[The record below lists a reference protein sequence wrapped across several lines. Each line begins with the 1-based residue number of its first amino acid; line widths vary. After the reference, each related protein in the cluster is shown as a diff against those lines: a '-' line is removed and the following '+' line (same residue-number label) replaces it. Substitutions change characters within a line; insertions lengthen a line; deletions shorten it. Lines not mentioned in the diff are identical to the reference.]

1 MRRKSNRKNDEL
13 RKIKFIP
20 NYLKYAEGSCFV
32 EDGDTKVVCSVS
44 IEKKVPFFLKGS
56 GTGWL
61 TAEYSMLPRAT
72 QKRNVRE
79 RTNGR
84 ISGRSQEI
92 QRLIGRALRYM
103 VDLKELG
110 EITLYIDC
118 DVIQADGGTRT
129 ASINAGAI
137 ALALALK
144 KLTFKNHFEK
154 EPIKGLVSAI
164 SVGIINGEQR
174 LDLDFNEDSE
184 AEVDLNIVENDKKEL
199 IEIQGAGEKRAFT
212 MRELYDLILLA
223 EKGIE
228 KILKLQKEAIT
239 KGYEEFIKTI

>member
-1 MRRKSNRKNDEL
+1 LKRKDNRKNNEL
-13 RKIKFIP
+13 REIRFTP
-20 NYLKYAEGSCFV
+20 NYLKYAEGSCLV

-44 IEKKVPFFLKGS
+44 VEKKVPFFLKGS

-61 TAEYSMLPRAT
+61 TAEYGMLPRAT
-72 QKRNVRE
+72 KKRNIRE

-103 VDLKELG
+103 INLDEIG

-129 ASINAGAI
+129 ASINAGAV
-137 ALALALK
+137 ALAIALK
-144 KLTFKNHFEK
+144 KLTFRNQFAK
-154 EPIKGLVSAI
+154 EPLTGLVSAI
-164 SVGIINGEQR
+164 SVGIINGVPM
-174 LDLDFNEDSE
+174 LDLDFEEDSE
-184 AEVDLNIVENDKKEL
+184 AEVDLNIVENEKKEL

-228 KILKLQKEAIT
+228 KILKLQKEAIE
-239 KGYEEFIKTI
+239 KGYEEFLQTI

>member
-1 MRRKSNRKNDEL
+1 LRRKFNRKRDEL

-32 EDGDTKVVCSVS
+32 EDGDTRVLCSVS
-44 IEKKVPFFLKGS
+44 IEKKVPFFLKGT
-56 GTGWL
+56 GNGWL
-61 TAEYSMLPRAT
+61 TAEYGMLPRAT

-103 VDLKELG
+103 VDLKEIG
-110 EITLYIDC
+110 EMTLYIDC

-129 ASINAGAI
+129 AAINAGVV

-144 KLTFKNHFEK
+144 KLTFKNYFEK
-154 EPIKGLVSAI
+154 EPINGLVSAI
-164 SVGIINGEQR
+164 SVGIVNGEQM
-174 LDLDFNEDSE
+174 LDLDFTEDSE
-184 AEVDLNIVENDKKEL
+184 AEVDLNIVENEKRE
-199 IEIQGAGEKRAFT
+199 IVEIQGAGERRAFT
-212 MRELYDLILLA
+212 LRELYDLILLA

-228 KILKLQKEAIT
+228 EIIKYQKEAISR
-239 KGYEEFIKTI
+239 GYEEFLKAI

>member
-1 MRRKSNRKNDEL
+1 LKRKNNRKNNEL
-13 RKIKFIP
+13 REIKFTP
-20 NYLKYAEGSCFV
+20 NYLKYAEGSCLV

-44 IEKKVPFFLKGS
+44 VEKKVPFFLKGS

-61 TAEYSMLPRAT
+61 TAEYGMLPRAT
-72 QKRNVRE
+72 KKRNIRE

-103 VDLKELG
+103 INLDEIG

-129 ASINAGAI
+129 ASINAGAV

-144 KLTFKNHFEK
+144 KLTFKNRFAK
-154 EPIKGLVSAI
+154 EPLTGLVSAI
-164 SVGIINGEQR
+164 SVGIINGVPM
-174 LDLDFNEDSE
+174 LDLDFEEDSE
-184 AEVDLNIVENDKKEL
+184 AEVDLNIVENEKKEL
-199 IEIQGAGEKRAFT
+199 IEIQGAGERRAFT
-212 MRELYDLILLA
+212 MRELYDLILLG

-228 KILKLQKEAIT
+228 KILKFQKESIE
-239 KGYEEFIKTI
+239 KGYEEFLQTI

>member
-1 MRRKSNRKNDEL
+1 MKRKNNRKNNEL
-13 RKIKFIP
+13 REIKFTP
-20 NYLKYAEGSCFV
+20 NYLKYAEGSCLV

-44 IEKKVPFFLKGS
+44 VEKKVPFFLKGS

-61 TAEYSMLPRAT
+61 TAEYGMLPRAT
-72 QKRNVRE
+72 KKRNIRE

-103 VDLKELG
+103 INLDEIG

-129 ASINAGAI
+129 ASINAGAV

-144 KLTFKNHFEK
+144 KLTFKNRFAK
-154 EPIKGLVSAI
+154 EPLTGLVSAI
-164 SVGIINGEQR
+164 SVGIINGVPM
-174 LDLDFNEDSE
+174 LDLDFEEDSE
-184 AEVDLNIVENDKKEL
+184 AEVDLNIVENEKKEL
-199 IEIQGAGEKRAFT
+199 IEIQGAGERRAFT
-212 MRELYDLILLA
+212 MRELYDLILLG

-228 KILKLQKEAIT
+228 KILKFQKESIE
-239 KGYEEFIKTI
+239 KGYEEFLQTI

>member
-1 MRRKSNRKNDEL
+1 MKRKDNRKNNEL
-13 RKIKFIP
+13 REIRFTP
-20 NYLKYAEGSCFV
+20 NYLKYAEGSCLV

-44 IEKKVPFFLKGS
+44 VEKKVPFFLKGS

-61 TAEYSMLPRAT
+61 TAEYGMLPRAT
-72 QKRNVRE
+72 KKRNIRE

-103 VDLKELG
+103 INLDEIG

-129 ASINAGAI
+129 ASINAGAV
-137 ALALALK
+137 ALAIALK
-144 KLTFKNHFEK
+144 KLTFRNQFAK
-154 EPIKGLVSAI
+154 EPLTGLVSAI
-164 SVGIINGEQR
+164 SVGIINGVPM
-174 LDLDFNEDSE
+174 LDLDFEEDSE
-184 AEVDLNIVENDKKEL
+184 AEVDLNIVENEKKEL

-228 KILKLQKEAIT
+228 KILKLQKEAIE
-239 KGYEEFIKTI
+239 KGYEEFLQTI

>member
-1 MRRKSNRKNDEL
+1 LKRKNNRKNNEL
-13 RKIKFIP
+13 REIKFTP
-20 NYLKYAEGSCFV
+20 NYLKYAEGSCLV

-44 IEKKVPFFLKGS
+44 VEKKVPFFLKGS

-61 TAEYSMLPRAT
+61 TAEYGMLPRAT
-72 QKRNVRE
+72 KKRNIRE

-103 VDLKELG
+103 INLDEIG

-129 ASINAGAI
+129 ASINAGAV

-144 KLTFKNHFEK
+144 KLTFKNRFAK
-154 EPIKGLVSAI
+154 EPLTGLVSAI
-164 SVGIINGEQR
+164 SVGIINGVPM
-174 LDLDFNEDSE
+174 LDLDFEEDSE
-184 AEVDLNIVENDKKEL
+184 AEVDLNIVENEKKEL
-199 IEIQGAGEKRAFT
+199 IEIQGAGERRAFT
-212 MRELYDLILLA
+212 MRELYDLILLG

-228 KILKLQKEAIT
+228 KILKFQKESIE
-239 KGYEEFIKTI
+239 KGYEEFLRTI